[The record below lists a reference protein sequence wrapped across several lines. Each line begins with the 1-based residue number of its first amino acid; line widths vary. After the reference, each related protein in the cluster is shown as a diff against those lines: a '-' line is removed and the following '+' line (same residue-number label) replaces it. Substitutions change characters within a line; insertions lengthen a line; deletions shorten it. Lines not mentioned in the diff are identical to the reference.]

1 MNRDAPDNSVARVD
15 ADGIAARR
23 RIRRQYLHVF
33 AAAACVGPF
42 LSYIL
47 ANIGWGPSSIGIAA
61 ALLTAGGV
69 ITAPLWG
76 KIEDHHPGRA
86 ASWSLISATAAAIAL
101 AACVTIDHQPLVFV
115 AAFLFGATSGSLE
128 PLFTSATL
136 KDPRVAP
143 FLGRVRSAGSIGW
156 IVGLGIGGLAL
167 TVLPFG
173 GIVLLLAAIALVI
186 APRPRAPR
194 PAARATASIARPVPW
209 RAVMFTLSVALPI
222 PIATSSFVYFTAGW
236 AGTELGV
243 GPLLAVLPLAL
254 AAALELPAFRVADR
268 LATRVAPLDLVLLAY
283 PPIIASAALVA
294 LVPGLVTLVLVQ
306 ILVAVGFT
314 FWYVGQSRLLAQL
327 APPAQMA
334 TAQTVAANLGRGIA
348 GPIAGLLG
356 GLVASQFS
364 YAGMFGAIALIG
376 ALGAVRVIAVRQR
389 GTIQREMER
398 SGARSGQ
405 RQ

>member
-1 MNRDAPDNSVARVD
+1 MSGDAPDNSVPRVNG
-15 ADGIAARR
+15 DGIAVRR

-47 ANIGWGPSSIGIAA
+47 ANNGWGPSSIGIAA

-69 ITAPLWG
+69 VTAPLWG

-86 ASWSLISATAAAIAL
+86 ASWSLIAATGAAITL
-101 AACVTIDHQPLVFV
+101 SACVTVDDKLVVFV

-136 KDPRVAP
+136 KDPRAAP

-156 IVGLGIGGLAL
+156 IIGLGIGGLAL
-167 TVLPFG
+167 SIFPEG
-173 GIVLLLAAIALVI
+173 GIVLVLAAVALI
-186 APRPRAPR
+186 SAPQPRTRR
-194 PAARATASIARPVPW
+194 PAAPASVSIAGPVPW
-209 RAVMFTLSVALPI
+209 RAIVLTLSVTLPI

-254 AAALELPAFRVADR
+254 AAALELPAFRIADR
-268 LATRVAPLDLVLLAY
+268 LATRLAPLDLVLWAY
-283 PPIIASAALVA
+283 PPIILSAALVA
-294 LVPGLVTLVLVQ
+294 LVPGLVTLILVQ
-306 ILVAVGFT
+306 VVVAVGFT
-314 FWYVGQSRLLAQL
+314 LWYVGQSRLLAQL
-327 APPAQMA
+327 APPEQMA
-334 TAQTVAANLGRGIA
+334 SAQTVAANLGRGIA

-356 GLVASQFS
+356 GLFASAFG
-364 YAGMFGAIALIG
+364 YAGMFGAIAVIG
-376 ALGAVRVIAVRQR
+376 VLGAVRVIAARQG
-389 GTIQREMER
+389 GTIRREMER
-398 SGARSGQ
+398 SGRWHERLQ
-405 RQ
+405 